1 MVMIRSTAWHKNNR
15 REIKHTLER
24 YLAIL
29 AIIALGV
36 GFFAGLKITRTAMV
50 NNLDT
55 YVSEFQMYDFR
66 LLSTLGLTKDD
77 VDYFS
82 NMEGVTARGAV
93 TMDLIA
99 DISINQDNDV
109 VLKAHSITDD
119 INLLNIRYGRM
130 PEAANECVVD
140 ARFFTEDFIG
150 AKIRLADTN
159 DEDTKDAFQ
168 YTEYTIVGLVD
179 SVNYLNYDRGTSSLA
194 GGSVYAFIYLPEDG
208 FSVDYYTEILV
219 DIKNESKVY
228 SEEYKAFVSEYEDI
242 LEEALEDR
250 GELRYQEIVEEA
262 RQKVLDAQKEYEDGY
277 QEYLTEK
284 ADAEEELN
292 QALQELMDAEKEIK
306 EQEEKLT
313 KAEKEIADGEREYR
327 KSLKEYEKSLKEFQS
342 KKAETLAEL
351 DARQAEIDQNRAS
364 ILAAMEQIKESGAM
378 DQYSEQYATL
388 EASLAQLEAGQ
399 KELDQGREQAN
410 REFETAEAKLRDAK
424 VQLDSAKEEIEKG
437 KRDIRTGWE
446 ALEDG
451 KTELADGFKEYE
463 EGKEEAEEKFAEAEE
478 ELREAKQEIDDAWK
492 EIEDIPTAKVYVLN
506 RDHNVGYANFEND
519 SAIVDGIAK
528 VLPIFFFLV
537 AALVCLTTMTRMV
550 DEQRTQIG
558 TLKALGYSDGAIAR
572 KYIFYSGSAA
582 LFGCIIGY
590 LLGTKFFPIAIWEAY
605 GMMYEFSEIE
615 YVFDLPLLVFCLAV
629 SMICSAGVTYI
640 SCKAELVQMPA
651 QLIRPKAPKSG
662 KRVLLERIP
671 VIWNRISFLHK
682 VSIRNILR
690 YKRRFF
696 MTIFG
701 IAGCTA
707 LVVAAMGVGDSIRN
721 IANDQF
727 DTIMTYDYNIAFTK
741 PQSEEEQIEFIKNH
755 ADVLSDNVS
764 VAMNEVEVVQKN
776 RTKKASIV
784 ASNDPNITKVI
795 GLYFNGNTVP
805 YPDDG
810 KVIINNGLAEVFGLA
825 PGDTITIK
833 INEVDTVEAEI
844 SNIFE
849 NYMSNYLFMTG
860 DTYEA
865 LFGEEADYK
874 NAFATT
880 DKEDLYAVS
889 AELANDENVAMVS
902 VINDLRVMVEN
913 MMHSL
918 NSIIWLVIIC
928 AAALAFVV
936 IYNLNNINITE
947 RSREIAT
954 IKVLGFYSNETR
966 SYIFRETVILTVIG
980 SLCGLLLGK
989 LLHGFIMDQVK
1000 IDAITFK
1007 QQILGPSYL
1016 IAILVTFG
1024 ITFLVN
1030 LILNKKIE
1038 KVNMTESLKSVE

>member
-1 MVMIRSTAWHKNNR
+1 
-15 REIKHTLER
+15 
-24 YLAIL
+24 
-29 AIIALGV
+29 
-36 GFFAGLKITRTAMV
+36 
-50 NNLDT
+50 
-55 YVSEFQMYDFR
+55 
-66 LLSTLGLTKDD
+66 
-77 VDYFS
+77 
-82 NMEGVTARGAV
+82 
-93 TMDLIA
+93 
-99 DISINQDNDV
+99 
-109 VLKAHSITDD
+109 
-119 INLLNIRYGRM
+119 
-130 PEAANECVVD
+130 
-140 ARFFTEDFIG
+140 
-150 AKIRLADTN
+150 
-159 DEDTKDAFQ
+159 
-168 YTEYTIVGLVD
+168 
-179 SVNYLNYDRGTSSLA
+179 
-194 GGSVYAFIYLPEDG
+194 
-208 FSVDYYTEILV
+208 
-219 DIKNESKVY
+219 
-228 SEEYKAFVSEYEDI
+228 
-242 LEEALEDR
+242 
-250 GELRYQEIVEEA
+250 
-262 RQKVLDAQKEYEDGY
+262 
-277 QEYLTEK
+277 
-284 ADAEEELN
+284 
-292 QALQELMDAEKEIK
+292 
-306 EQEEKLT
+306 
-313 KAEKEIADGEREYR
+313 
-327 KSLKEYEKSLKEFQS
+327 
-342 KKAETLAEL
+342 
-351 DARQAEIDQNRAS
+351 
-364 ILAAMEQIKESGAM
+364 
-378 DQYSEQYATL
+378 
-388 EASLAQLEAGQ
+388 
-399 KELDQGREQAN
+399 
-410 REFETAEAKLRDAK
+410 
-424 VQLDSAKEEIEKG
+424 
-437 KRDIRTGWE
+437 
-446 ALEDG
+446 
-451 KTELADGFKEYE
+451 
-463 EGKEEAEEKFAEAEE
+463 
-478 ELREAKQEIDDAWK
+478 
-492 EIEDIPTAKVYVLN
+492 
-506 RDHNVGYANFEND
+506 
-519 SAIVDGIAK
+519 
-528 VLPIFFFLV
+528 
-537 AALVCLTTMTRMV
+537 
-550 DEQRTQIG
+550 
-558 TLKALGYSDGAIAR
+558 
-572 KYIFYSGSAA
+572 
-582 LFGCIIGY
+582 
-590 LLGTKFFPIAIWEAY
+590 
-605 GMMYEFSEIE
+605 
-615 YVFDLPLLVFCLAV
+615 
-629 SMICSAGVTYI
+629 
-640 SCKAELVQMPA
+640 
-651 QLIRPKAPKSG
+651 
-662 KRVLLERIP
+662 
-671 VIWNRISFLHK
+671 
-682 VSIRNILR
+682 
-690 YKRRFF
+690 

-755 ADVLSDNVS
+755 ADVLSDNVL